1 MTDALKERVQYCFG
15 GERAIGRGI
24 FHLPDQVSDCA
35 VRSSSLEPLRL
46 LSLSACAQDP
56 LAPPK
61 YVSVRSQQVISSILV
76 FIVFLVNVFGVRI
89 AIFTNDVCD
98 GAGRI
103 FVALLFL
110 SIITSA
116 IMTKVGY
123 HLGFVMAAAEYL
135 PNEFDVE
142 AAP

>member
-1 MTDALKERVQYCFG
+1 MDALKERAQYCFG

-24 FHLPDQVSDCA
+24 FHLPDQVSQILHL
-35 VRSSSLEPLRL
+35 LEPLRL
-46 LSLSACAQDP
+46 LSPSACAQDP

-103 FVALLFL
+103 FVALMFL

>member
-1 MTDALKERVQYCFG
+1 M
-15 GERAIGRGI
+15 
-24 FHLPDQVSDCA
+24 
-35 VRSSSLEPLRL
+35 
-46 LSLSACAQDP
+46 
-56 LAPPK
+56 
-61 YVSVRSQQVISSILV
+61 RSQQVISSILV
-76 FIVFLVNVFGVRI
+76 FIVFLVNVFGVRV